1 MTPAAP
7 RVAWDALEAKLRPF
21 IARRVASPA
30 DVDDVLQEVLLRLHR
45 SASLVRDDERF
56 GPWVFQVARNAV
68 VDHHRARSRHPV
80 APDDTE
86 PEANDAADNDADD
99 ADAEALLALSVVPFV
114 ACLPSPYREAVT
126 LTELEGRSVR
136 EAAELCGVSE
146 TAMKSRVRRGRMRL
160 REIFEACC
168 TIECDARGRVVDF
181 HRRPD
186 GVVPD
191 GCCGSASPS

>member
-1 MTPAAP
+1 MTPDASRA
-7 RVAWDALEAKLRPF
+7 AWDALEAKLRPF
-21 IARRVASPA
+21 IARRVAASA

-45 SASLVRDDERF
+45 SAGGVRDDERF

-80 APDDTE
+80 AREDAT
-86 PEANDAADNDADD
+86 PEEADESAEVARDH
-99 ADAEALLALSVVPFV
+99 DAEALLAMSVVPFV
-114 ACLPSPYREAVT
+114 ACLPSPYREAIT

-146 TAMKSRVRRGRMRL
+146 TAMKSRVRRGRQRL
-160 REIFEACC
+160 RELFEACC
-168 TIECDARGRVVDF
+168 TIDCDARGRVVDF

-186 GVVPD
+186 GVVPT
-191 GCCGSASPS
+191 GCCERPPEP